1 MESMTAIRRRLWLP
15 VAVMATVAA
24 VGAGAAPGASA
35 EVTQVAGP
43 CDGSS
48 NPTIYA
54 NSRRVAV
61 TPGRRVLAIFDP
73 HGRGQQLK
81 WRDPGGPWRSETRGA
96 VSNGSFPEDAPG
108 DRTGTIAVTPRQAGA
123 RIVWSGTN
131 AVEYPVP
138 VRMARLTGLDAPGGP
153 RVAEVTSIAGVGRGK
168 ARPDVAFERGPRGRL
183 RGVVTW
189 LARGP
194 DSFHVVAGWFDP
206 AAPGPLRVH
215 HRTTVL
221 SAPDGSATQ
230 ALVPTP
236 AGMRI
241 VTTTG
246 RGTLRMFR
254 HRGGA
259 PLRRWRAGRAVVAA
273 PRDARPSA
281 VWATGRVMVAV
292 GGASGPVRVVAF
304 SATGRRARVVK
315 RMAGRSEP
323 VITGGGRRAWVVMVR
338 SAGGELV
345 SRRFVRGSGWSKR
358 ERVEAGGD
366 LSEPNAPRHT
376 RRRLRVLVQGDR
388 CASNAKSNEVLLAE
402 RRLRRR

>member
-61 TPGRRVLAIFDP
+61 TPGGRVLAIFDP

-259 PLRRWRAGRAVVAA
+259 PLRRWRAGHAVVAA
-273 PRDARPSA
+273 P
-281 VWATGRVMVAV
+281 
-292 GGASGPVRVVAF
+292 
-304 SATGRRARVVK
+304 